1 MTVATARFSGRVFSA
16 REVTLIRE
24 IVRECS
30 GLSRMELARTV
41 CELLRWRRPNGR
53 LKARECREFLERL
66 DAEGALV
73 LPDKRRG
80 RALGSVTRVP
90 RTAAGEPG
98 RPLVGSVCDVEP
110 LRVERVREPAERL
123 LFRELVGRYHYL
135 GHTVPFGAH
144 LRYLVFASRP
154 ARAVV
159 GCLQFSSPAWRM
171 AARDRWVGWDEGT
184 RARNLQRVVNNS
196 RFLLLPW
203 VRVRNLASAVLARGL
218 GQMVVD
224 WPRHYR
230 LEPWLVETLVD
241 PRRHHGGSYRA
252 ANWVALGATSGR
264 GRMDRYGRRAGEA
277 PRRFWSILWSGMRSG
292 GCGSVEPCELFPAA
306 PLRPPRRR
314 MRRRRRPSRRPKPT
328 SLRARPCK

>member
-1 MTVATARFSGRVFSA
+1 MTVAPTTFSGRAFSVK
-16 REVTLIRE
+16 EVTLIGE
-24 IVRECS
+24 VVRECS

-66 DAEGALV
+66 DADGALV

-80 RALGSVTRVP
+80 RASGSVTRVP

-98 RPLVGSVCDVEP
+98 PPLVGSVRDVGP
-110 LRVERVREPAERL
+110 LAFERVREPAQRL

-171 AARDRWVGWDEGT
+171 AARDRWIGWDDRT
-184 RARNLQRVVNNS
+184 RARNLQHVVNNS

-203 VRVRNLASAVLARGL
+203 VAVKNLASAVLARGIEQL
-218 GQMVVD
+218 VAD
-224 WPRHYR
+224 WPRHYH

-241 PRRHHGGSYRA
+241 ARRHHGGCYRA

-264 GRMDRYGRRAGEA
+264 GRMDRHGRRAG
-277 PRRFWSILWSGMRSG
+277 
-292 GCGSVEPCELFPAA
+292 AA
-306 PLRPPRRR
+306 PKTVLVYPVARDAQRLLRER
-314 MRRRRRPSRRPKPT
+314 
-328 SLRARPCK
+328 

>member
-1 MTVATARFSGRVFSA
+1 MAPAATRFSGRAFRA
-16 REVTLIRE
+16 RDMTLIRQ
-24 IVRECS
+24 IVRDCP

-41 CELLRWRRPNGR
+41 CELLRWRRPNGK

-66 DAEGALV
+66 DAEGALA

-80 RALGSVTRVP
+80 RAVGSVTRVP

-98 RPLVGSVCDVEP
+98 PSLGGAVRDVEP
-110 LRVERVREPAERL
+110 VEVELVREPAQRL

-135 GHTVPFGAH
+135 GHKVPFGAH

-171 AARDRWVGWDEGT
+171 AARDRWIGWDDAV

-203 VRVRNLASAVLARGL
+203 VAVKNLASAVLARGL
-218 GQMVVD
+218 GRLAAD
-224 WPRHYR
+224 WPRRYR

-252 ANWVALGATSGR
+252 ANWVALGATTGR
-264 GRMDRYGRRAGEA
+264 GRMDRHCRRVGEA
-277 PRRFWSILWSGMRSG
+277 PKTVLVYPLVRDAKRR
-292 GCGSVEPCELFPAA
+292 
-306 PLRPPRRR
+306 LRE
-314 MRRRRRPSRRPKPT
+314 S
-328 SLRARPCK
+328 

>member
-1 MTVATARFSGRVFSA
+1 MTAATTRFSGRAFSVK
-16 REVTLIRE
+16 EVALIGE
-24 IVRECS
+24 VVRECS

-66 DAEGALV
+66 DADGALV

-80 RALGSVTRVP
+80 RATGSVTRVP
-90 RTAAGEPG
+90 HTAAGEPG
-98 RPLVGSVCDVEP
+98 PPLAGSVRDIEP
-110 LRVERVREPAERL
+110 LAFERVREPAQRL

-135 GHTVPFGAH
+135 GHAVPFGAH

-154 ARAVV
+154 SRAVV

-171 AARDRWVGWDEGT
+171 AARDRWVGWDDGT
-184 RARNLQRVVNNS
+184 RARNLQHVVNNS

-203 VRVRNLASAVLARGL
+203 VGVKNLASAVLARGIEQL
-218 GQMVVD
+218 VVD

-241 PRRHHGGSYRA
+241 ARRHHGGCYRA

-264 GRMDRYGRRAGEA
+264 GRMDRHGRR
-277 PRRFWSILWSGMRSG
+277 G
-292 GCGSVEPCELFPAA
+292 GAA
-306 PLRPPRRR
+306 PKTVLVYPVVRDAKRRLREG
-314 MRRRRRPSRRPKPT
+314 
-328 SLRARPCK
+328 

>member
-1 MTVATARFSGRVFSA
+1 MEDAPAMLAATTRFSGRAFRA

-24 IVRECS
+24 VVRDCS

-41 CELLRWRRPNGR
+41 CELLGWRRPNGG

-80 RALGSVTRVP
+80 RAVGSVTRVP

-98 RPLVGSVCDVEP
+98 RALAGSVRDVEP
-110 LRVERVREPAERL
+110 LLVELVRAPAERL

-144 LRYLVFASRP
+144 LRYLVYASRP
-154 ARAVV
+154 QRAVV

-171 AARDRWVGWDEGT
+171 AARDRWVGWDDAT
-184 RARNLQRVVNNS
+184 RARNLQHVVNNS

-203 VRVRNLASAVLARGL
+203 VGVRNLASAVLSRGL
-218 GQMVVD
+218 GRLVAD
-224 WPRHYR
+224 WPRRYHI
-230 LEPWLVETLVD
+230 EPWLVETLVD
-241 PRRHHGGSYRA
+241 PCRHHGGCYRA
-252 ANWVALGATSGR
+252 ANWVALGATTGR

-277 PRRFWSILWSGMRSG
+277 PKTVLAYPVVRDAQRR
-292 GCGSVEPCELFPAA
+292 
-306 PLRPPRRR
+306 LRER
-314 MRRRRRPSRRPKPT
+314 
-328 SLRARPCK
+328 

>member
-1 MTVATARFSGRVFSA
+1 MATTTFSGRVFSV

-24 IVRECS
+24 IVRDCA

-66 DAEGALV
+66 DAGGSLV

-80 RALGSVTRVP
+80 RATGSVTRVP

-98 RPLVGSVCDVEP
+98 PPLVGSVRDVEP
-110 LRVERVREPAERL
+110 LQVERVREPAERL

-171 AARDRWVGWDEGT
+171 AARDGWIGWDDAT

-203 VRVRNLASAVLARGL
+203 VAGEEPRQRRPGARPRAVGGGLAAPLQARALARGDA
-218 GQMVVD
+218 GGPPPP
-224 WPRHYR
+224 PRG
-230 LEPWLVETLVD
+230 LL
-241 PRRHHGGSYRA
+241 PRRQLGRVGRHQRSRSDGSVRPPCR
-252 ANWVALGATSGR
+252 R
-264 GRMDRYGRRAGEA
+264 GR
-277 PRRFWSILWSGMRSG
+277 PRRSWFILWSGMGQRR
-292 GCGSVEPCELFPAA
+292 
-306 PLRPPRRR
+306 LRE
-314 MRRRRRPSRRPKPT
+314 S
-328 SLRARPCK
+328 